1 MRMTL
6 FVKKDWRMHSGGT
19 AHYKIECDALTDAD
33 LECLAWLI
41 AQKAPFSEV
50 YGVPKG
56 GERLAEKLNK
66 FKQPGGIKLIV
77 DDVLTTGNSMNEAK
91 RKLGWTDAVG
101 VVIFARGACPD
112 WVRPIFEMRWINS
125 PDEWS

>member
-1 MRMTL
+1 MRTTL
-6 FVKKDWRMHSGGT
+6 FVKKDWRMHSGGL
-19 AHYKIECDALTDAD
+19 AHYKIECDALTDDD

-56 GERLAEKLNK
+56 GERLAEKLRK

-77 DDVLTTGNSMNEAK
+77 DDVLTTGNSMNDARRE
-91 RKLGWTDAVG
+91 LGWTDAMG

-112 WVRPIFEMRWINS
+112 WVRPIFEMRWINT